1 MKLFEYR
8 GKELFHKYGISVPNG
23 KLVNDEKDFSDLNYP
38 FVLKAQVP
46 VGGRGK
52 AGGIKSVENKK
63 EAKEKLSQILGMDI
77 KGHTVEKV
85 LAEEKVGIKKNFSLV
100 LLLIHSKKTQF

>member
-8 GKELFHKYGISVPNG
+8 GKELFDKYGILVPNG
-23 KLVNDEKDFSDLNYP
+23 KLVNNEKDFSDLNYP

-52 AGGIKSVENKK
+52 AACCPFQK
-63 EAKEKLSQILGMDI
+63 EGLSESLWR
-77 KGHTVEKV
+77 TVET
-85 LAEEKVGIKKNFSLV
+85 LSTSE
-100 LLLIHSKKTQF
+100 

>member
-23 KLVNDEKDFSDLNYP
+23 KLVKSEKDFSDLNYP

-52 AGGIKSVENKK
+52 AGGIQSVENKK
-63 EAKEKLSQILGMDI
+63 EAKKKL
-77 KGHTVEKV
+77 
-85 LAEEKVGIKKNFSLV
+85 
-100 LLLIHSKKTQF
+100 